1 MTRERVI
8 VRVSGMADAR
18 CILALTFGLALGM
31 AGCDTAPPPQPEEKI
46 WEGIKISDLAPPSS
60 DVPPTGQ
67 FFGGVNLEI
76 HVMDVPADNVERLDA
91 LWQILTPG
99 PIRMN
104 SYNAFTENSFRVK
117 FGRAELWPKIRELLA
132 AADGQQAA
140 TSALMVP
147 DNETTDLPIAHLPV
161 GRGITFVG
169 DNLSRQSVN
178 VGPGLLALR
187 LRAEPIPWT
196 RGVRK
201 VIAYPIHTL
210 PLATAISQFQARAR
224 RQEFYFA
231 PAAFALPMGPGD
243 LVVLGPDKYTGERT
257 SLGGLFFNNPE
268 GALFFNPDKRKPP
281 EHKPAARVYILVCT
295 AVKG

>member
-187 LRAEPIPWT
+187 LRAEPIP
-196 RGVRK
+196 
-201 VIAYPIHTL
+201 
-210 PLATAISQFQARAR
+210 
-224 RQEFYFA
+224 
-231 PAAFALPMGPGD
+231 
-243 LVVLGPDKYTGERT
+243 
-257 SLGGLFFNNPE
+257 
-268 GALFFNPDKRKPP
+268 
-281 EHKPAARVYILVCT
+281 
-295 AVKG
+295 